1 MSEEDKINHTQLIVA
16 HSTLLAKLDER
27 SEHGQKQIT
36 ALFDLLT
43 RMDCKI
49 DDLKTDMTKIK
60 TERNMAVWI
69 CGSIAGFITSVI
81 AAVVMKIVFK

>member
-1 MSEEDKINHTQLIVA
+1 MSDEDKINHTQVIVA
-16 HSTLLAKLDER
+16 HTDLLAKLNER
-27 SEHGQKQIT
+27 SEHQIKQT
-36 ALFDLLT
+36 VVLFDLLT

-49 DDLKTDMTKIK
+49 DELKTDITKLK

-69 CGSIAGFITSVI
+69 CGSIAGFISSVI